1 MIKLSYID
9 TNLQEY
15 FKDKNVVYSDVFTR
29 EDSST
34 ELLNFQ
40 EVNIISIIG
49 SKDNVKNIDKIYR

>member
-1 MIKLSYID
+1 MIELSYID

-29 EDSST
+29 EDSSI

-49 SKDNVKNIDKIYR
+49 SKIYL

>member
-1 MIKLSYID
+1 MIELSYID

-29 EDSST
+29 EDSSI

-49 SKDNVKNIDKIYR
+49 SKNMDKIYR

>member
-40 EVNIISIIG
+40 EVNIISKKE
-49 SKDNVKNIDKIYR
+49 KDT